1 MPPVV
6 FSIEKG
12 CLSVGFATEREV
24 YNTAHTH
31 FQTAIRK
38 GRHSGRVTRKKRNP
52 KERWLCVI
60 LQICSRKEYGLLIR
74 EIVYRVICDFA
85 SVSKKHKD

>member
-38 GRHSGRVTRKKRNP
+38 GRHSGRVTSKK
-52 KERWLCVI
+52 KKSL
-60 LQICSRKEYGLLIR
+60 R
-74 EIVYRVICDFA
+74 EIAVRDFT
-85 SVSKKHKD
+85 DM

>member
-24 YNTAHTH
+24 YNTDHTH
-31 FQTAIRK
+31 FQTAMRK
-38 GRHSGRVTRKKRNP
+38 GRHSGRVTRIKRNP
-52 KERWLCVI
+52 
-60 LQICSRKEYGLLIR
+60 
-74 EIVYRVICDFA
+74 
-85 SVSKKHKD
+85 